1 MFVFVLLNDD
11 DDDFGDA
18 DVVRLVLLMTKMT
31 LPLLL

>member
-1 MFVFVLLNDD
+1 MFVFVLLND

-31 LPLLL
+31 LLLLL

>member
-1 MFVFVLLNDD
+1 MFVFVLLND